1 MEHTS
6 FHEWLAGRMDALGMT
21 PTTLAEKMRG
31 EGYTV
36 ARQSAS
42 HWRQGRCK
50 PAPKL
55 WAPLA
60 YALGVS
66 PADVAAVL
74 AADAM
79 GDGS

>member
-1 MEHTS
+1 MEHTT

-21 PTTLAEKMRG
+21 PTTLAERLRRG
-31 EGYTV
+31 GHSV
-36 ARQSAS
+36 SRQSVS

-50 PAPKL
+50 PSSAL
-55 WAPLA
+55 WGPLA
-60 YALGVS
+60 YALAMT

-79 GDGS
+79 GGVR